1 LVHLIRAGDGSLA
14 GGVTWQFKHAPN
26 AVWWRDAQGPVHPG
40 SDDPMAARFI
50 AKSVLSYAID
60 TIRQLCAETS
70 IEIDTVSAIGLIQP
84 MVWFRDAVADGLGI
98 SPERVPSTYG
108 RYSYV
113 GGAGIVANL
122 LEARRLGL
130 LHDGARV
137 LLYGNGAGVTRYAAL
152 LNWSSSRERKG

>member
-1 LVHLIRAGDGSLA
+1 
-14 GGVTWQFKHAPN
+14 
-26 AVWWRDAQGPVHPG
+26 
-40 SDDPMAARFI
+40 MAARFI